1 MYKIVRWSLSN
12 RPVIVLFA
20 LILMG
25 GGVVSA
31 FRINQELLPSVEFP
45 AVFILVPEP
54 GASPEQVDR
63 DVTQPLISG
72 LAGLPR
78 ARHITSSSSQ
88 GFSQVS
94 IDFDLDSSLKDDLDA
109 VNRRMPQIQ
118 LPGSAGKPVVQTFNF
133 SAVPTMTYSLA
144 AKDGDLVRATK
155 EANDVILPA
164 LNGAKGAAQIKVSG
178 GDRRQV
184 FVTLDGQK
192 LAARGISVQQVQ
204 EALTGA
210 QIDLP
215 AGETLQADKT
225 LPVDVLSTVRTL
237 DDLNRLAVGTAPGAG
252 STGAA
257 SGAASGAAGAA
268 AAAGGTA
275 GPGTAGTGTAA
286 TGTAGTGTAG
296 TASAATGTA
305 GSATAAT
312 AASAAPTIIHL
323 GDVAKVAEGSAPV
336 NGISRTDGVA
346 SLQIQVIR
354 DTNGNAVTL
363 SDDVKSRM
371 AKLTLNPSDQLQLTS
386 DAADDIRASLKDL
399 LLEGL
404 IGALLAVV
412 VIFLFLRSVR
422 ATLVTAV
429 SLPTSVLV
437 ALLGTN
443 LGGYSLNALTL
454 AGLTIAVGR
463 IVDDAIVVL
472 ENSYRHLQQGEPPR
486 LAALNGATEVSS
498 AVISSTLTTVAVF
511 LPIGLV
517 GGIISRFFLPFS
529 VTVTISLLASL
540 LVALTLIPVLV
551 SFFLQHRVS
560 RASRPARSNWLVRLY
575 TPVLRWALGRRLHKF
590 AVLGLALALLAGS
603 LLTLALVPKDFFA
616 FGGSEQLEGSVT
628 LPPGTST
635 QQTSEQL
642 KQFEAAAMKDPA
654 VQIVQVTIASSDYGA
669 YTGAFSTNQARLNIR
684 LKSKSGADAVAKRL
698 KAKLDQLYGAGNAL
712 LAVQQAGPPSS
723 GFTASASGRDPA
735 ALRQASDMIVA
746 NLSKDPDLINVKSDL
761 SAEQP
766 QLLVTVDPAKAAS
779 NGLTP
784 QIVAFAVSGAL
795 SPKSVGT
802 LGPGGPTVTLQ
813 VDPSSISADRLRDL
827 PLARGVTLKDV
838 ASINTS
844 LAPTAINRVDGTQQV
859 TVSAAI
865 LPADTQGASNTAT
878 ARLASLKLPAGVKLD
893 TGGTTTDIND
903 SFNQM
908 FIAIGVA
915 IGIVFLILVTFFR
928 SIVTP
933 FVILLT
939 MPLALIGGLLALFLS
954 RLPLGLPA
962 LLGVLLVFGIV
973 VSNAILLIDFV
984 ERNRAG
990 HSLTEA
996 LMRAGSVRLRPIVM
1010 TAVATIVALVPVAV
1024 GLSTSGGGG
1033 LISQSLAVVV
1043 EGGLVSSTFLTLIVI
1058 PVVYSLLKRRGRKP
1072 PEEANG
1078 HREVAPGA
1086 VWEYFRPRPEQPV
1099 P

>member
-45 AVFILVPEP
+45 AVFILIPEP

-286 TGTAGTGTAG
+286 TGTAGTATAG
-296 TASAATGTA
+296 TASAPTGTA

-590 AVLGLALALLAGS
+590 AVLGLALVLLAGS

>member
-1 MYKIVRWSLSN
+1 LYKIVRWSLSN

-63 DVTQPLISG
+63 DVTQPLITG
-72 LAGLPR
+72 LSGLPR
-78 ARHITSSSSQ
+78 ARHITTSSSQ

-144 AKDGDLVRATK
+144 AKDGDLVRATN

-237 DDLNRLAVGTAPGAG
+237 DDLNRLAVGSSPGAG
-252 STGAA
+252 STGP
-257 SGAASGAAGAA
+257 ASGAAGAA
-268 AAAGGTA
+268 AAGSGTA

-286 TGTAGTGTAG
+286 ASTAGTATAG
-296 TASAATGTA
+296 TASAPTGTA
-305 GSATAAT
+305 GSATAGT
-312 AASAAPTIIHL
+312 AATAAPTIIRL
-323 GDVAKVAEGSAPV
+323 GDVAKVAEGSSPV

-371 AKLTLNPSDQLQLTS
+371 AKLKLYPSDQLQLTS

-443 LGGYSLNALTL
+443 LGGFSLNALTL

-560 RASRPARSNWLVRLY
+560 QASRPARSNWLVRLY
-575 TPVLRWALGRRLHKF
+575 TPVLSWALSRRLHKF
-590 AVLGLALALLAGS
+590 AVLGLALVLLVGS
-603 LLTLALVPKDFFA
+603 LSTLALVPKDFFA

-635 QQTSEQL
+635 QQTSDKL

-802 LGPGGPTVTLQ
+802 LGPGGPTVTLL
-813 VDPSSISADRLRDL
+813 VDPSSISADRLKDL

-838 ASINTS
+838 ASINTT

-878 ARLASLKLPAGVKLD
+878 ARLTSLKLPTGVKLD

-996 LMRAGSVRLRPIVM
+996 LMRAGRVRLRPIVM

-1072 PEEANG
+1072 PEQANG